1 MYLENWIKYQIVYK
15 QVNNE
20 NEYRDKKLSLNTK
33 SFIEWCRVSKI
44 TISKIICT
52 EKTRNIFT
60 KFFNIVEDKDLNN
73 AIQAI
78 TYWSSE

>member
-20 NEYRDKKLSLNTK
+20 NEIEKFKTTKVFLKLIEGKK
-33 SFIEWCRVSKI
+33 

-52 EKTRNIFT
+52 EKTRR
-60 KFFNIVEDKDLNN
+60 NN
-73 AIQAI
+73 SLRVIN
-78 TYWSSE
+78 E

>member
-20 NEYRDKKLSLNTK
+20 NEIEKFKTTKVFLKLIEGKK
-33 SFIEWCRVSKI
+33 

-52 EKTRNIFT
+52 EKTEETIH
-60 KFFNIVEDKDLNN
+60 
-73 AIQAI
+73 
-78 TYWSSE
+78 